1 MTEKAKRN
9 LKPAIVLGVIC
20 LVVAL
25 LIGMLNLITAPKIE
39 AAKKEAISKSLRV
52 VMPNGLFSDSLPL
65 DGMPDTVTGVY
76 EDENGGG
83 HVVTLSTTKGYTGK
97 PILVTVGVDLNG
109 KITGAVIT
117 STQETKDTDKVAAFT
132 ETFKDKDAS
141 GIEEAELVSGAT
153 YSSSAVKDAIWDAM
167 VALGYSEQKEETPSP
182 EDSGGVPTLN
192 EDAAY
197 NRALGLID
205 GATSLTK
212 VTVDGMPANTKAI
225 YRDAASG
232 SYVLYVATRTQWVAT
247 ESEGMVVVKSGTI
260 QTVDMITWTVGH
272 DVDYTTEYLESFLG
286 KDKTN
291 LDGVELV
298 TGATGTSQ
306 NFANAVKE
314 AMEKLPSEN
323 GGIPTLTEDEAYDRA
338 LALVTGAT
346 ALTKQTGSNL
356 PATVKAIYL
365 DEASGTYVL
374 YLATRTQWV
383 ATETEGMVAVKNGTV
398 VAVDM
403 ITWTVGHDVDYTT
416 EYLESFLDKNKTGL
430 GQVELVTGAT
440 GTSQNFVNALKEA
453 LVYTLG
459 GVPTLSEQ
467 EAYDRALGLIEGA
480 TTLEQ
485 PIIIGLPDTTKA
497 VYFDATSGTYVL
509 YVATRT
515 QWVATESEGMIVV
528 KDGTIQTVDM
538 ITWTVGHGV
547 DYTTEYLESF
557 LGKDKTNLD
566 GVELVTGATGTSQN
580 FLDAVQGAMDAV
592 VSETDAPFFP
602 AAPAPIYRY
611 IGIGIAAIAVL
622 LTAVSLILR
631 KRRGF

>member
-132 ETFKDKDAS
+132 EAFKDKDAT

-306 NFANAVKE
+306 NF
-314 AMEKLPSEN
+314 
-323 GGIPTLTEDEAYDRA
+323 
-338 LALVTGAT
+338 
-346 ALTKQTGSNL
+346 
-356 PATVKAIYL
+356 
-365 DEASGTYVL
+365 
-374 YLATRTQWV
+374 
-383 ATETEGMVAVKNGTV
+383 
-398 VAVDM
+398 
-403 ITWTVGHDVDYTT
+403 
-416 EYLESFLDKNKTGL
+416 
-430 GQVELVTGAT
+430 
-440 GTSQNFVNALKEA
+440 
-453 LVYTLG
+453 
-459 GVPTLSEQ
+459 
-467 EAYDRALGLIEGA
+467 
-480 TTLEQ
+480 
-485 PIIIGLPDTTKA
+485 
-497 VYFDATSGTYVL
+497 
-509 YVATRT
+509 
-515 QWVATESEGMIVV
+515 
-528 KDGTIQTVDM
+528 
-538 ITWTVGHGV
+538 
-547 DYTTEYLESF
+547 
-557 LGKDKTNLD
+557 
-566 GVELVTGATGTSQN
+566 
-580 FLDAVQGAMDAV
+580 LDAVQGAMDAV